1 MDEIYYMRNIFV
13 ILKNIFTQ
21 NFYVSERLFLYELCS
36 PLSIVS
42 DAKIEKATDTS
53 ISDVVCFQNKD
64 MVGIYRNLLKNGDT
78 GYQAY
83 LGEKCVHVS
92 FTRPYTK
99 ETNKAFPHSGYT
111 YFLKENEVYVH
122 YCETAPDARGKNVY
136 PYVLTKIAEEYPNK
150 TLVLFIYK
158 DNWASIKGVEK
169 AGFRKRC
176 TLHVLILLGLKF
188 TRMINDK

>member
-1 MDEIYYMRNIFV
+1 MNKILI
-13 ILKNIFTQ
+13 ILKNIFDQ
-21 NFYVSERLFLYELCS
+21 NFYVNEKLFLYELCN
-36 PLSIVS
+36 LASISS
-42 DAKIEKATDTS
+42 DAEIVKATDTS